1 MSCDRC
7 ARQAAGAG
15 VLAASSGQTQAIFAR
30 EDTGPTPQC
39 PHCGAWYN
47 PAESCQNPRCPTN
60 RGERLHSATFSRT
73 AASPPDDTAV
83 LDNYLIPDDREDLLR
98 NEFLERMY
106 SDMATAV
113 ARSPRQVHLA
123 GADKPVSF
131 ATDMKGNIYAHAYPL
146 GTAVPP
152 AHNVVVTKGGIY
164 HEFAHEEF
172 TDQQTWFQIVSIG
185 QSKKPLA
192 FDVTGQ
198 RVRPEKKEEYIVGV
212 DRLRPLVPQI
222 FNIIEDGRIERELSR
237 KYPGAGEILAA
248 SCRLDPRWD
257 EAVGESIPPH
267 GQLMGAMLYTSL
279 PYYQVRPE
287 VETRLHPKAKAVY
300 DEVAPIIRR
309 AVNGDQKDVY
319 EATLIIADIMEQSGI
334 VPTGSE
340 RPPSG
345 IRATP
350 PSGAPPPVI
359 PPEELPGYTEH
370 EPTRDEAHSDA
381 PENETDNVTGS
392 DDSGKEQDG
401 ADSPAAGSSDEGEGM
416 ESSSSGQADNA
427 TDEREGDHLA
437 EDSTGHRSE
446 DSPEDFPADL
456 AEGSPDGDGPSDDSS
471 GEGDSSSP
479 AAADQDESVPESEA
493 GSADSTS
500 DAPEEF
506 GQSDGENEDSGE
518 AAGADHDS
526 GKNRPFSSGGTP
538 PDAEPETTDAADID
552 GDKPSEDLD
561 EDEFAPLSDEDLDD
575 VAQKAA
581 HEAADA
587 IRTGRRKKYSDKTL
601 AADLHRP
608 RQPHKSPQRWDKA
621 DSDWKIDLAP
631 VVYRDSDGNVQET
644 NTWVQ
649 TVGKGLAERTRKRA
663 ADLRADARQM
673 AKYLS
678 TVRHEVEKTLSHQ
691 REGRLDRRR
700 FVDAVKGSR
709 DIRTQTG
716 KVMDTS
722 LAASI
727 NFDLSGSM
735 GSHVSNGSVVDTTLT
750 LGAAFEELSVDY
762 EVRGFAMG
770 YSGEENLLVKS
781 MDESQMDMGR
791 VGRLYSNY
799 NLGSYENAG
808 IAAGIAATSLRGAES
823 SNRLLVMMTDGALQ
837 PHDHAQAV
845 KELAAARK
853 EGVVTFGLFLNPRNE
868 TEFYNFYTEKQ
879 VNVQEMMDD
888 LYGPGNWASITS
900 LSEMPMKVGKR
911 IANIFAKLGARRR

>member
-30 EDTGPTPQC
+30 EEVGTTPQC
-39 PHCGAWYN
+39 PRCGAWYN

-60 RGERLHSATFSRT
+60 QGERLHSATFSPT
-73 AASPPDDTAV
+73 AAPPPPPEDAAV
-83 LDNYLIPDDREDLLR
+83 LGGYLIPDGREDLLC
-98 NEFLERMY
+98 NEFLERVY

-123 GADKPVSF
+123 GVDKPVSF

-146 GTAVPP
+146 GTAAPP

-198 RVRPEKKEEYIVGV
+198 RVRPEKREEYIVGV

-257 EAVGESIPPH
+257 EAAGEGIPPH

-287 VETRLHPKAKAVY
+287 VEARLHPNAKAVY
-300 DEVAPIIRR
+300 DQVAPIIRR

-345 IRATP
+345 VRATP
-350 PSGAPPPVI
+350 PSGSPSGSPPPTI
-359 PPEELPGYTEH
+359 PPEELPGYTEC
-370 EPTRDEAHSDA
+370 EPTRDEAHSDT
-381 PENETDNVTGS
+381 PESGTGS
-392 DDSGKEQDG
+392 
-401 ADSPAAGSSDEGEGM
+401 AAGSDGSGSESD
-416 ESSSSGQADNA
+416 
-427 TDEREGDHLA
+427 
-437 EDSTGHRSE
+437 
-446 DSPEDFPADL
+446 
-456 AEGSPDGDGPSDDSS
+456 SDTHT
-471 GEGDSSSP
+471 
-479 AAADQDESVPESEA
+479 AADQVGDAPESENSSA
-493 GSADSTS
+493 GSPGDTHDKAEQPDV
-500 DAPEEF
+500 
-506 GQSDGENEDSGE
+506 EDKSGSE

-526 GKNRPFSSGGTP
+526 GKDSPFSGGGTP
-538 PDAEPETTDAADID
+538 PGDEPERSNAADRG
-552 GDKPSEDLD
+552 GDESFEDFE

-587 IRTGRRKKYSDKTL
+587 IRAGRRKKYSDKAL
-601 AADLHRP
+601 AADLHKP
-608 RQPHKSPQRWDKA
+608 RQAHKPPQRWDRA
-621 DSDWKIDLAP
+621 DPDWKIDQAP
-631 VVYRDSDGNVQET
+631 VVYRDADGNIQET

-649 TVGKGLAERTRKRA
+649 TVGPGLTERTRKRA
-663 ADLRADARQM
+663 ADLRTNARQM

-678 TVRHEVEKTLSHQ
+678 TVRHEVEKNLSHQ

-709 DIRTQTG
+709 DVRTQTG
-716 KVMDTS
+716 KVLDTS

-735 GSHVSNGSVVDTTLT
+735 SHHVTGGSVVDTTVT
-750 LGAAFEELSVDY
+750 LGMAFEELGVDY

-770 YSGEENLLVKS
+770 YSGKENLLVKP
-781 MDESQMDMGR
+781 MAESQMDMGR
-791 VGRLYSNY
+791 VGRLYSGH

-823 SNRLLVMMTDGALQ
+823 SNKLLVMMTDGALH
-837 PHDHAQAV
+837 PNDHAQAV

-853 EGVVTFGLFLNPRNE
+853 EGLVTFGLFLNPGNQ
-868 TEFYNFYTEKQ
+868 TEFYNYYSEKH

-888 LYGPGNWASITS
+888 LYGPGNWASITD

>member
-30 EDTGPTPQC
+30 EEAGTTPQC
-39 PHCGAWYN
+39 PRCRAWYN

-60 RGERLHSATFSRT
+60 QEERLHSATFSP
-73 AASPPDDTAV
+73 AAAPPPPPEDAAV
-83 LDNYLIPDDREDLLR
+83 LGGYLIPDGREDLLC
-98 NEFLERMY
+98 NEFLERVY

-123 GADKPVSF
+123 GVDKPVSF

-146 GTAVPP
+146 GTAAPP

-198 RVRPEKKEEYIVGV
+198 RVRPEKREEYIVGV

-257 EAVGESIPPH
+257 EAAGEGIPPH

-287 VETRLHPKAKAVY
+287 VEARLHPNAKAVY
-300 DEVAPIIRR
+300 DQVAPIIRR

-345 IRATP
+345 VRATP
-350 PSGAPPPVI
+350 PSGSPSGSPPPTI
-359 PPEELPGYTEH
+359 PPEELPGYTER
-370 EPTRDEAHSDA
+370 EPTRDEAHSDTS
-381 PENETDNVTGS
+381 ESGTDS
-392 DDSGKEQDG
+392 
-401 ADSPAAGSSDEGEGM
+401 AAGSDGSGREQEKAGSSAAG
-416 ESSSSGQADNA
+416 SSSSGQAD
-427 TDEREGDHLA
+427 DETGADKNDHPAGDGTGHSGEDSSEDAPANPA
-437 EDSTGHRSE
+437 EDA
-446 DSPEDFPADL
+446 P
-456 AEGSPDGDGPSDDSS
+456 
-471 GEGDSSSP
+471 EGDSPPEDSSSESDSDTHT
-479 AAADQDESVPESEA
+479 AADQVGDAPESENSSA
-493 GSADSTS
+493 GSAGDTH
-500 DAPEEF
+500 DKAE
-506 GQSDGENEDSGE
+506 QLDVEDKSGSE

-526 GKNRPFSSGGTP
+526 GKDSPSSGGGTP
-538 PDAEPETTDAADID
+538 PGDEPERSDPADRG
-552 GDKPSEDLD
+552 GDESFEDFE

-587 IRTGRRKKYSDKTL
+587 IRAGRRKKYSDKAL
-601 AADLHRP
+601 AADLHKP
-608 RQPHKSPQRWDKA
+608 RQAHKPPQRWDRA
-621 DSDWKIDLAP
+621 DPDWKIDQAP
-631 VVYRDSDGNVQET
+631 VVYRDADGNIQET
-644 NTWVQ
+644 DTWVQ
-649 TVGKGLAERTRKRA
+649 TVGPGLTERTRKRA
-663 ADLRADARQM
+663 ADLRTNARQM

-678 TVRHEVEKTLSHQ
+678 TVRHEVEKNLSHQ

-709 DIRTQTG
+709 DVRTQTG

-735 GSHVSNGSVVDTTLT
+735 SHHVTGGSVVDTTVT
-750 LGAAFEELSVDY
+750 LGMAFEELGVDY

-770 YSGEENLLVKS
+770 YTGKENLLVKP
-781 MDESQMDMGR
+781 MAESQMDMGR
-791 VGRLYSNY
+791 VGRLYSGH

-823 SNRLLVMMTDGALQ
+823 SNKLLVMMTDGALH
-837 PHDHAQAV
+837 PNDHAQAV

-853 EGVVTFGLFLNPRNE
+853 EGLVTFGLFLNPGNQ
-868 TEFYNFYTEKQ
+868 TEFYNYYSEKH

-888 LYGPGNWASITS
+888 LYGPGNWASITN